1 MKNWKTTLSGLL
13 IGLPLAIDA
22 ISTAYTSGIFYGK
35 SGLELLVAVGAVL
48 FGAYAKDH
56 NVTGGV
62 KIVLLVACIGFF
74 SPSKAQSVFKPLS
87 KPKQAYGISLYTR
100 TAAPVDSTFQG
111 FRIGGPVVLLALPDL
126 TVFTGVGIVYEHDTY
141 RSGNSRYYK
150 DWAVGISAV
159 EGGQFAPNS
168 LKAVTGLAA
177 HVSFFDG
184 FLTIGA
190 IYNLTTQKAQGAIG
204 PMTSLFPAN

>member
-1 MKNWKTTLSGLL
+1 MKNWKTTLAGL
-13 IGLPLAIDA
+13 IAGLPFAIDA
-22 ISTAYTSGIFYGK
+22 LTQANTAGFFTGK
-35 SGLELLVAVGAVL
+35 SGLELVGAVGIVL
-48 FGAYAKDH
+48 FGAFAKDH

-62 KIVLLVACIGFF
+62 KAILLVACIGSF
-74 SPSKAQSVFKPLS
+74 SSSNAQSVFKPL
-87 KPKQAYGISLYTR
+87 PKQKHTSSGAFMRSI
-100 TAAPVDSTFQG
+100 APAVDSTFQG

-141 RSGNSRYYK
+141 RSGSSRYYK

-190 IYNLTTQKAQGAIG
+190 IYNLTTRKAQGAIG

>member
-1 MKNWKTTLSGLL
+1 MRLKLFL
-13 IGLPLAIDA
+13 IAIPVLMA
-22 ISTAYTSGIFYGK
+22 ISVS
-35 SGLELLVAVGAVL
+35 
-48 FGAYAKDH
+48 
-56 NVTGGV
+56 
-62 KIVLLVACIGFF
+62 
-74 SPSKAQSVFKPLS
+74 AQSVFKPLS
-87 KPKQAYGISLYTR
+87 KPKQSYGISLFHT

-141 RSGNSRYYK
+141 RSGSSRYYK